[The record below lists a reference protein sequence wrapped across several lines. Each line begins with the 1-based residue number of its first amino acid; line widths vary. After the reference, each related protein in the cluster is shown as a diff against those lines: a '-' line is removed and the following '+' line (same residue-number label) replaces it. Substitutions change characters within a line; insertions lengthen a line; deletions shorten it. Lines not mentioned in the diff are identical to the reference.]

1 MTTYAELRA
10 LAEAAEPHLIP
21 RHPSSGGCSGCRLTE
36 ALDPQSILALLD
48 DLDAAQAAL
57 ATAPLA
63 VGAMSAIA
71 EAREEALDAA
81 QAAVRALAEALT
93 NAESFPLAH
102 DRARAGLAL
111 VRHSP
116 AIAAAREGAPK

>member
-48 DLDAAQAAL
+48 
-57 ATAPLA
+57 
-63 VGAMSAIA
+63 
-71 EAREEALDAA
+71 ELDAA
-81 QAAVRALAEALT
+81 QAAVRDLAVMAGVHPFAQASYGGGLCVHCDGLREVHET
-93 NAESFPLAH
+93 W
-102 DRARAGLAL
+102 DRHA
-111 VRHSP
+111 P
-116 AIAAAREGAPK
+116 AIAAAREGGSR